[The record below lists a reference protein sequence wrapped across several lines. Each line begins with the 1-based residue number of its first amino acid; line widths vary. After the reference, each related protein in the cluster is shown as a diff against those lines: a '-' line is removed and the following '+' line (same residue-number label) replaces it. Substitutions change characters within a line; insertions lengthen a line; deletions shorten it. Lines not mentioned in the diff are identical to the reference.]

1 MRSFAISFFCFLW
14 AFALVA
20 PAVLTLMDDSGVV
33 IAQNMHEEE
42 QEEEG
47 EIEFEN
53 VLDRHHSVSNERQ
66 LVLPA
71 EQGLFLSPVTGLAL
85 PHPEIVLPPPK
96 AC

>member
-1 MRSFAISFFCFLW
+1 MRSLAISFFCFLW

-20 PAVLTLMDDSGVV
+20 PAVVTLLDDSGVV

-53 VLDRHHSVSNERQ
+53 VLDHHVTASSDRQ
-66 LVLPA
+66 LNISR
-71 EQGLFLSPVTGLAL
+71 EQGLFLSPVNGLPL